1 MEILEQNE
9 AYVVCVKP
17 AGIPSQGEGPEAMPA
32 LLAAELRALSAQP
45 PAHPS
50 AGPSASPAESSAGP
64 HGEIYPVHRL
74 DQAVGGVMVYART
87 KQAAAALSRAIQE
100 GRMEKEY
107 LAVLTKPM
115 AQPCGTLRDLLYH
128 DRVKNKTYVVK
139 RKRNGIKEA
148 VLDYET
154 LASGAAGTLVRVRL
168 HTGRT
173 HQIRVQ
179 FASRGCPLVGDG
191 KYGGR
196 GSAPLLWSYR
206 LSFPDP
212 RDGTMRTFTQTPEG
226 TGWDGVK
233 MGIASITEYK
243 SDPVPSAVDSGRY
256 NSKSPD
262 NRRHFG

>member
-1 MEILEQNE
+1 MDILYQDNRI
-9 AYVVCVKP
+9 AVCLKP
-17 AGIPSQGEGPEAMPA
+17 PGVLSTDEPGGMPS
-32 LLAAELRALSAQP
+32 LLRAAL
-45 PAHPS
+45 
-50 AGPSASPAESSAGP
+50 GTDCVRT
-64 HGEIYPVHRL
+64 VHRL
-74 DQAVGGVMVYART
+74 DAAVGGVMVYART

-115 AQPCGTLRDLLYH
+115 AEPHGTLRDLLYH

-139 RKRNGIKEA
+139 RKRNGVKEA

-154 LASGAAGTLVRVRL
+154 LASGAEGTLIRVHL

-179 FASRGCPLVGDG
+179 FASRGCPLAGDG

-212 RDGTMRTFTQTPEG
+212 RDGRMQTFE
-226 TGWDGVK
+226 
-233 MGIASITEYK
+233 
-243 SDPVPSAVDSGRY
+243 
-256 NSKSPD
+256 KSPE
-262 NRRHFG
+262 NPPWEALFAEKQQ

>member
-1 MEILEQNE
+1 MEILEQNA

-32 LLAAELRALSAQP
+32 RLAAELRALSAQP
-45 PAHPS
+45 AAHPPAQPA
-50 AGPSASPAESSAGP
+50 AGPSASPAEPSLGL

-115 AQPCGTLRDLLYH
+115 AEPHGTLRDLLYH

-139 RKRNGIKEA
+139 RKRNGVKEA
-148 VLDYET
+148 VLDYD
-154 LASGAAGTLVRVRL
+154 
-168 HTGRT
+168 TGRT

-179 FASRGCPLVGDG
+179 FAARGCPLAGDG

-212 RDGTMRTFTQTPEG
+212 RDGRMQTFE
-226 TGWDGVK
+226 
-233 MGIASITEYK
+233 
-243 SDPVPSAVDSGRY
+243 
-256 NSKSPD
+256 KSPE
-262 NRRHFG
+262 NPPWEALFAEKQQ

>member
-1 MEILEQNE
+1 MEILEQNA

-17 AGIPSQGEGPEAMPA
+17 AGIPSQGEGLDAMPVR
-32 LLAAELRALSAQP
+32 LAAEV
-45 PAHPS
+45 
-50 AGPSASPAESSAGP
+50 G
-64 HGEIYPVHRL
+64 GEIYPVHRL

-100 GRMEKEY
+100 GRMEKDY

-115 AQPCGTLRDLLYH
+115 AEASGTLRDLLYH

-139 RKRNGIKEA
+139 RKRNGVKEA

-154 LASGAAGTLVRVRL
+154 LASGAEGTLIHVHL

-179 FASRGCPLVGDG
+179 FAARGCPLAGDG
-191 KYGGR
+191 KYGGK

-206 LSFPDP
+206 LAFPDP
-212 RDGTMRTFTQTPEG
+212 RDGTMRIFERRPEG
-226 TGWDGVK
+226 SAWDVLF
-233 MGIASITEYK
+233 AEQQQ
-243 SDPVPSAVDSGRY
+243 
-256 NSKSPD
+256 
-262 NRRHFG
+262 

>member
-1 MEILEQNE
+1 MEILEQNA

-32 LLAAELRALSAQP
+32 RLAAEV
-45 PAHPS
+45 
-50 AGPSASPAESSAGP
+50 G
-64 HGEIYPVHRL
+64 GEIYPVHRL

-100 GRMEKEY
+100 GRMEKDY

-115 AQPCGTLRDLLYH
+115 AEASGTLRDLLYH

-139 RKRNGIKEA
+139 RKRNGVKEA
-148 VLDYET
+148 GLDYET
-154 LASGAAGTLVRVRL
+154 LASGAEGTLVRVHL

-179 FASRGCPLVGDG
+179 FASRGCPLAGDG

-206 LSFPDP
+206 LAFPDP
-212 RDGTMRTFTQTPEG
+212 RDGTMQIFERRPEG
-226 TGWDGVK
+226 PAWDVLF
-233 MGIASITEYK
+233 AEQQQ
-243 SDPVPSAVDSGRY
+243 
-256 NSKSPD
+256 
-262 NRRHFG
+262 

>member
-1 MEILEQNE
+1 MEILEQNA
-9 AYVVCVKP
+9 AYVVCIKP
-17 AGIPSQGEGPEAMPA
+17 AGIPSQGEGLDAMPA
-32 LLAAELRALSAQP
+32 RLAAE
-45 PAHPS
+45 
-50 AGPSASPAESSAGP
+50 AG
-64 HGEIYPVHRL
+64 GEIYPVHRL

-100 GRMEKEY
+100 GRMEKDY

-115 AQPCGTLRDLLYH
+115 AEASGTLRDLLYH

-139 RKRNGIKEA
+139 RKRNGVKEA

-154 LASGAAGTLVRVRL
+154 LASGAEGTLVRVHL

-179 FASRGCPLVGDG
+179 FASRGCPLAGDG

-206 LSFPDP
+206 LAFPDP
-212 RDGTMRTFTQTPEG
+212 RDGTMRIFERRPEG
-226 TGWDGVK
+226 SAWDVLF
-233 MGIASITEYK
+233 AEQQQ
-243 SDPVPSAVDSGRY
+243 
-256 NSKSPD
+256 
-262 NRRHFG
+262 

>member
-1 MEILEQNE
+1 
-9 AYVVCVKP
+9 
-17 AGIPSQGEGPEAMPA
+17 MPA
-32 LLAAELRALSAQP
+32 RLAAELRALSAQP
-45 PAHPS
+45 AAHPP
-50 AGPSASPAESSAGP
+50 AGPSASPAETSLGL

-115 AQPCGTLRDLLYH
+115 AEPHGTLRDLLYH

-139 RKRNGIKEA
+139 RKRNGVKEA

-154 LASGAAGTLVRVRL
+154 LASGVEGTLIRVHL

-179 FASRGCPLVGDG
+179 FAARGCPLA
-191 KYGGR
+191 GR
-196 GSAPLLWSYR
+196 RKVWRQGQRTAALVVPPLL
-206 LSFPDP
+206 P
-212 RDGTMRTFTQTPEG
+212 RSARRKNANIRKKSRKSALGSIIRG
-226 TGWDGVK
+226 KAAVK
-233 MGIASITEYK
+233 TT
-243 SDPVPSAVDSGRY
+243 
-256 NSKSPD
+256 
-262 NRRHFG
+262 